1 MNKTAGWQHHL
12 AYVRDVLRE
21 LVSRDFKLRYK
32 KSILGIGW
40 SLLVPLAQL
49 AVLYWVFHNLLAL
62 NIPDYTAFLFA
73 GLLPWMWFQSA
84 LMASAVSVVENRD
97 LVRQVGFPVPILPTI
112 TVMSQLIHFLLAF
125 PILAVF
131 LAMDGHHFSMA
142 LLALPLV
149 ILIQFVFTVSLGYI
163 VATLQVTFRDTQH
176 LLGVLLFL
184 MFYLTPVFWDS
195 ARLAPQVQPLIQMNP
210 MAQLLAAYRS
220 VLVHEQLPDAAVLGR
235 LCLISAA
242 ILSLGC
248 WMFLRARNRF
258 VEEL

>member
-1 MNKTAGWQHHL
+1 MNETGGWKRRL
-12 AYVRDVLRE
+12 AYVSDVLRE

-32 KSILGIGW
+32 KSVLGIGW

-84 LMASAVSVVENRD
+84 LMASALAVVDNRD
-97 LVRQVGFPVPILPTI
+97 LVRQVGFPIPILPTI
-112 TVMSQLIHFLLAF
+112 SVLSQLIHFLLAF
-125 PILAVF
+125 PILALF
-131 LAMDGHHFSMA
+131 LAMDGHHFSVA

-149 ILIQFVFTVSLGYI
+149 ILIQFVFTASLAYI

-176 LLGVLLFL
+176 LLGVSLFL

-195 ARLAPQVQPLIQMNP
+195 AQLAPQFQPVMQINP
-210 MAQLLAAYRS
+210 MGQLLAAYRS
-220 VLVHEQLPDAAVLGR
+220 ILVHEQLPDAAPLLSLALMSV
-235 LCLISAA
+235 AV
-242 ILSLGC
+242 LSLGY
-248 WMFLRARNRF
+248 WIFLRARNRF

>member
-1 MNKTAGWQHHL
+1 MNNEWKRRL
-12 AYVRDVLRE
+12 AYVSDVLRE

-84 LMASAVSVVENRD
+84 LMASAMAVVDNRD

-112 TVMSQLIHFLLAF
+112 TVLSQLIHFLLAF
-125 PILAVF
+125 PIMAVF
-131 LAMDGHHFSMA
+131 LAMDGHHLSVS

-149 ILIQFVFTVSLGYI
+149 ILIQFVFTVSLAYV
-163 VATLQVTFRDTQH
+163 VATLQVSFRDTQH
-176 LLGVLLFL
+176 LLGVTLFL

-195 ARLAPQVQPLIQMNP
+195 AQLAPRFQPLMQINP
-210 MAQLLAAYRS
+210 VGQLLAAYRS
-220 VLVHEQLPDAAVLGR
+220 ILVHEQWPDAASLLR
-235 LCLISAA
+235 LCLISVAV
-242 ILSLGC
+242 LSLGY
-248 WMFLRARNRF
+248 WIFLRARNRF